1 MDVINVLLIIVF
13 SVNISLSGL
22 IFLNRKKSYGSG
34 FFAISA
40 FSTTLWVIS
49 EFFFR
54 DLSGLSGLIIPT
66 KLLYVA
72 GILIAAYFFLFSY
85 LFLEDKKRFN
95 FVFWLVNIVTFILI
109 SLIIFTDSII
119 SGVILVEGSK
129 IITFGSLYVLY
140 GLIMITFFFLS
151 FVRFFKKYHQ
161 FGVNRKEDK
170 QRILYIA
177 TGTFISVIFGLTLN
191 IIVPYYFGNFTF
203 YWLGPTMT
211 IAFITLTVYGI
222 LKHRLFGVK
231 VIATGLLTFIL
242 WLILLSRVL
251 VNGTIQG
258 QIIDGSTLIVAILI
272 GTLLIRS
279 VRKEVEQREKLEE
292 LTKQLEKANEKL
304 KELDNLKTEF
314 LSLASHQFRSPLA
327 AIKGYASLIME
338 GSYGEVNSAVRE
350 AVSRIFQSSDGLT
363 KVVQDFLDVS
373 RIEKGSMKYE
383 FERVDLRDL
392 VQETIDGLEPNI
404 IAAGLE
410 ISLKASDKEF
420 FVRADKSK
428 LQQVITNI
436 IDNAQKYTK
445 EGSIS
450 VSLENEAGKIILKV
464 KDTGLGIG
472 KENIDRLFAK
482 FVRNKGA
489 SKVNV
494 KGTGLGLYLAKKVME
509 AHSGRVWVESEGVGE
524 GSTFFIELNEAG
536 EIQ

>member
-54 DLSGLSGLIIPT
+54 DLGGLSGLIIPT

-72 GILIAAYFFLFSY
+72 GILIAAYFFLFSF
-85 LFLEDKKRFN
+85 LFLENKKRFN

-119 SGVILVEGSK
+119 SGVIFVEGSK
-129 IITFGSLYVLY
+129 VITFGSLYVVY

-177 TGTFISVIFGLTLN
+177 TGTLISVIFGLTLN

-203 YWLGPTMT
+203 YWLGPIMT
-211 IAFITLTVYGI
+211 IAFITFTVYGI

-242 WLILLSRVL
+242 WLILLLRVL
-251 VNGTIQG
+251 VNETTQG
-258 QIIDGSTLIVAILI
+258 QIIDGSTLIVAVLI

-279 VRKEVEQREKLEE
+279 VRKEVEQREKLEK
-292 LTKQLEKANEKL
+292 LTKQLAQANERL
-304 KELDNLKTEF
+304 KELDQLKTEF
-314 LSLASHQFRSPLA
+314 LSLASHQFRSPLTA
-327 AIKGYASLIME
+327 MKGYASLILE
-338 GSYGEVNSAVRE
+338 GSYGDVNPAVKE
-350 AVSRIFQSSDGLT
+350 AITKIFKSSDSLT
-363 KVVQDFLDVS
+363 DVVQDFLDVS
-373 RIEKGSMKYE
+373 RIEQGKMRYDFKKTDMK
-383 FERVDLRDL
+383 VL
-392 VQETIDGLEPNI
+392 VEETIEQLKPNI
-404 IAAGLE
+404 SKAGLS
-410 ISLKASDKEF
+410 IDFKAPDENY
-420 FVRADKSK
+420 FVNADGGKIN
-428 LQQVITNI
+428 QVLINL

-445 EGSIS
+445 KGSITILLS
-450 VSLENEAGKIILKV
+450 KNNRKIITKIT
-464 KDTGLGIG
+464 DTGVGIES
-472 KENIDRLFAK
+472 KNILKLFDK
-482 FVRNKGA
+482 FVRNKSA
-489 SKVNV
+489 ARVNV
-494 KGTGLGLYLAKKVME
+494 KGTGLGLYIAKKIMG
-509 AHSGRVWVESEGVGE
+509 AHDGKIWVESEGFGK
-524 GSTFFIELNEAG
+524 GSTFFVELDEA
-536 EIQ
+536 